1 MLRHRRRFALG
12 TVAFLFVLRV
22 GLAAADEA
30 AEALR
35 KQLEG
40 KSPQERIDLLN
51 GMVDDGNPTRD
62 VYFQLGNAQ
71 FEAGNAQKA
80 ALAFE
85 QAVAKD
91 PTYFK
96 AIMNLGLMYDEQQMF
111 PKAIEAFEQ
120 AAQLDPKNPDVWSH
134 MGNTYYAQGNHA
146 KATELYQQALKL
158 DPNAQHAL
166 YSLGVAFADAGI
178 FREAVVYWGR
188 VVKADPQSELG
199 KNAAENVEL
208 VQKYL
213 IP

>member
-1 MLRHRRRFALG
+1 MNRFRRLFALG
-12 TVAFLFVLRV
+12 TVAFLFVLQA
-22 GLAAADEA
+22 GLVAADEA
-30 AEALR
+30 ADAIR
-35 KQLEG
+35 KQMEG
-40 KSPQERIDLLN
+40 KSAQERIDALSAI
-51 GMVDDGNPTRD
+51 VDEGKATKD
-62 VYFQLGNAQ
+62 VYFLLGNAHY
-71 FEAGNAQKA
+71 ESGNAQKA

-111 PKAIEAFEQ
+111 PKAIESFEQ
-120 AAQLDPKNPDVWSH
+120 AAQLEPKNPDVWSH
-134 MGNTYYAQGNHA
+134 MGNTYYAQSNHA
-146 KATELYQQALKL
+146 KATELYSQALTL

-178 FREAVVYWGR
+178 FREAVDYWGR
-188 VVKADPQSELG
+188 VVKVDPASELG

>member
-1 MLRHRRRFALG
+1 MLRHRRRFGLV
-12 TVAFLFVLRV
+12 TVAFLFILQA

-30 AEALR
+30 ADAVR

-40 KSPQERIDLLN
+40 KTPQEKVDLLN
-51 GMVDDGNPTRD
+51 GIVDDGQPTKD
-62 VYFQLGNAQ
+62 VYFLLGNAHY
-71 FEAGNAQKA
+71 ELGNAQKA

-134 MGNTYYAQGNHA
+134 MGNTYYAQSNHA
-146 KATELYQQALKL
+146 KATELYGQALAL

-188 VVKADPQSELG
+188 VVKSDPTSELG
-199 KNAAENVEL
+199 KNAAENLEL

-213 IP
+213 VP